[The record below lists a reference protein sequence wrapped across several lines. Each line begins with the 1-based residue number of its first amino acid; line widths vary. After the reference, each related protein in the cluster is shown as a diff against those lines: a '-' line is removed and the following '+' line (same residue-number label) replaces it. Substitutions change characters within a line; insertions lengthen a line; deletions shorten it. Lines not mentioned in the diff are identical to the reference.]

1 MTMRPRIKDVML
13 FGQAIV
19 GRFRVLAAQLR
30 LAEAAALMPTRRVA
44 KPAPIIVPKSSQ
56 IDLDGQWKRVTGQV
70 DSALARSKAVASA
83 QATAIEKLDA
93 AEYAFDRLLEELSA
107 AMTVTP
113 RAVTTATLLAMPEAA
128 ADGASAGRIAA

>member
-1 MTMRPRIKDVML
+1 VTLRPHIIAIGRQCKDAI
-13 FGQAIV
+13 GQLRKLA
-19 GRFRVLAAQLR
+19 GRFASLVVSMTQ
-30 LAEAAALMPTRRVA
+30 TRRVGT
-44 KPAPIIVPKSSQ
+44 PRPIIVPKSSQ

-113 RAVTTATLLAMPEAA
+113 RTVTTATLLSMRDASS
-128 ADGASAGRIAA
+128 DGASPGRIAA